1 MLIAPPAAP
10 ASPANR
16 QTPMAHAF
24 ALLLEAREVLVE
36 HALEGGA
43 VIRESARL
51 EGGVAE
57 APLPLTP
64 DGRRH
69 RWSDLPDG
77 TAVVLIV
84 PVRHRRWRFVTR
96 VVHGPDGAAV
106 LDWPSEI
113 EQVIGRVA
121 SRATLAIAVEVRQRP
136 ALGDDFAPR
145 PICTYTLD
153 VSMSGV
159 QLVLPTLLPRGTRLE
174 VVFRLPRARRSVAAE
189 VMWASAADEPRDPLH
204 RTGIGF
210 EKPSPIF
217 THELRE
223 LLAAAAP
230 APKARG

>member
-10 ASPANR
+10 PSPAAR
-16 QTPMAHAF
+16 QTPMSHAF

-36 HALEGGA
+36 HALEGGT
-43 VIRESARL
+43 VIREAARL
-51 EGGVAE
+51 QGGVAE
-57 APLPLTP
+57 APLALIP

-69 RWSDLPDG
+69 RWSDLADG

-84 PVRHRRWRFVTR
+84 PVMHRRWRFVTR
-96 VVHGPDGAAV
+96 VVHGADGAAV

-121 SRATLAIAVEVRQRP
+121 ARATLAIAVEVRERAAP
-136 ALGDDFAPR
+136 GDDFAPR

-159 QLVLPTLLPRGTRLE
+159 QLVLPALLPRGARVDL
-174 VVFRLPRARRSVAAE
+174 VLRLPRARRAVAAE
-189 VMWASAADEPRDPLH
+189 VMWASAPDEPQDPLH
-204 RTGIGF
+204 RTGLGF

-223 LLAAAAP
+223 LLAAAA
-230 APKARG
+230 AAKARG

>member
-10 ASPANR
+10 APPAVR
-16 QTPMAHAF
+16 QPPMAHAF

-36 HALEGGA
+36 HVLEDGT
-43 VIRESARL
+43 VIREAARL

-77 TAVVLIV
+77 AAVVLIV
-84 PVRHRRWRFVTR
+84 PVMHRRWRFVTR
-96 VVHGPDGAAV
+96 VVHRPDGVAV

-121 SRATLAIAVEVRQRP
+121 ARATLAIAVEVRRRP
-136 ALGDDFAPR
+136 ATGDDFAPR
-145 PICTYTLD
+145 PTCTYTLD

-159 QLVLPTLLPRGTRLE
+159 QLVLPVLLPRGTRVE
-174 VVFRLPRARRSVAAE
+174 VVLRLPRARRAVAAE
-189 VMWASAADEPRDPLH
+189 VMWSSAADEPRDPLH

-210 EKPSPIF
+210 LKPSPVF

-223 LLAAAAP
+223 LLAAAGP
-230 APKARG
+230 APKGRG